1 MILVC
6 YGTRPEWIKIKP
18 LIKQMKRKKVKFKVL
33 FTGQQKD
40 IAEGSEADYTHSI
53 PDGYGNRLDRIIISC
68 LSMPESFFSG
78 ITRVLVQGDTA
89 TAFGLA
95 LAAFHRKIEVVHL
108 EAGLRTH
115 DKDNPYPEEVY
126 RQMISR
132 IADLHLCPTT
142 SNVQNLINESVDG
155 HIAKTGNTVIDS
167 LVENYIK
174 PKETD
179 LVLVTLHRRENH
191 DIMDVW
197 FEEINKLAIEHPDLN
212 FVLPIHPNP
221 SVKKHRD
228 LLTHV
233 QVIDPLP
240 HEELLKMIADSK
252 VVITDSGGIQEEGSF
267 FNKKVIVCRKVTE
280 RPESLLLTSFLCP
293 YPRELSTLFVKVLNI
308 KLANHKCP
316 YGDGNAARE
325 IVELLD
331 YV

>member
-1 MILVC
+1 MILLC

-18 LIKQMKRKKVKFKVL
+18 LIKEMKRKKMKFKVL

-40 IAEGSEADYTHSI
+40 IAEVSEADYTYLMG
-53 PDGYGNRLDRIIISC
+53 DTTGNRLDAVVKSC
-68 LSMPESFFSG
+68 LSMPDYFFDN

-95 LAAFHRKIEVVHL
+95 LASFHRKLDVIHL

-115 DKDNPYPEEVY
+115 DKDNPYPEETY

-132 IADLHLCPTT
+132 IADLNLCPTT
-142 SNVQNLINESVDG
+142 LNVQNLMNESVDG
-155 HIAKTGNTVIDS
+155 QITRVGNTVIDN
-167 LVENYIK
+167 LVENYMP
-174 PKETD
+174 PKETN

-197 FEEINKLAIEHPDLN
+197 FEEINKIAIEHPEIK

-228 LLTHV
+228 LLTNV
-233 QVIDPLP
+233 EVVDPIP
-240 HEELLKMIADSK
+240 HDQLVNMIAESC
-252 VVITDSGGIQEEGSF
+252 VIITDSGGIQEEGSF

-280 RPESLLLTSFLCP
+280 RPESLTLTSFLCP
-293 YPRELSTLFVKVLNI
+293 YPKELSTLFNKILNMKI
-308 KLANHKCP
+308 ADHRCP
-316 YGDGNAARE
+316 YGDGNAARD
-325 IVELLD
+325 IVELLE